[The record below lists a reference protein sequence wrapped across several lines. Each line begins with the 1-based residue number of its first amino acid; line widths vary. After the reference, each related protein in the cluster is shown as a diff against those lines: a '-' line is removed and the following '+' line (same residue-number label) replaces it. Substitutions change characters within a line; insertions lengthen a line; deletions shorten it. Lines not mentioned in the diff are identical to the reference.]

1 MGENGARMGREWG
14 EDGAKENAMA
24 TSIII
29 LTFNKLEFTKKCI
42 ESIRKYTKN
51 QSYEIIVVDN
61 NSTDGTVEYLKS
73 QTNLKVIYN
82 KQNVGFP
89 KGCNLGIGISK
100 KENDILLLNNDTIV
114 TSNYLENLNKC
125 LNSDECIGAVGP
137 VTNSSPYYQA
147 VDVKFENSDQ
157 MQEIAKNINI
167 SNKELWEERQ
177 KLIGFCMI
185 IKREALEKVGLLDE
199 EFSPGN
205 YEDDDY
211 SIRLIK
217 NGYRLILAKD
227 TFIYHYGGASFENNN
242 KYISILQ
249 KNEKKFKEKWGFTSK
264 ESMNIYSQYLQFI
277 EGENPKILEA
287 YCGTGATAQFINQ
300 NYKCRYYGLDDNINA
315 LSIARI
321 NKIEQTDEFDY
332 IIISDVSRYL
342 SDQSVIQIVHNLFKS
357 NTKLL
362 INFKKD
368 EDNENTI
375 NKICNTFGNKTFIVV
390 DEVNTINR
398 CFLLLSEA
406 GKEEYPV
413 VSILIPTYNR
423 PKYFKIALESAIN
436 QTYPN
441 IEIIIG
447 DDSTDNQTE
456 NLVNEYINKFENIKY
471 YHNRKNL
478 GQFDND
484 LKLINLASGEY
495 INFLMDDDVFEKNKI
510 ATMMKYFIEDSEGTL
525 SVVSSNRKLID
536 KNGNFI
542 KNFISDEDS
551 PYVTDFKCDGMK
563 TAEIICKFNWNLIG
577 EPTTPL
583 FRKSKLTENFGVY
596 NNRRFICN
604 VDMAS
609 WYTLLKNGD
618 CIILSEPLSS
628 FRIHKGQ
635 QLRDEKNIIGGIEDY
650 TFVILNAKKN
660 NMLKD
665 NIEYLKAIEECVS
678 YAEKCIK
685 KVKNDRIIK
694 QCIIKL
700 KEEYAKVFNA
710 IFDNKL

>member
-1 MGENGARMGREWG
+1 MGREWG
-14 EDGAKENAMA
+14 ENGAKENVMA

-61 NSTDGTVEYLKS
+61 NSTDGTVQYLKS
-73 QTNLKVIYN
+73 QVDLKVIYN

-89 KGCNLGIGISK
+89 KGCNLGIGISE

-114 TSNYLENLNKC
+114 TSNYLENLNRC
-125 LNSDECIGAVGP
+125 LNSDERIGAVGP
-137 VTNSSPYYQA
+137 ITNSSPYYQA

-177 KLIGFCMI
+177 KLIGFCML

-199 EFSPGN
+199 QFSPGN

-217 NGYRLILAKD
+217 NGYRIILAKD

-249 KNEKKFKEKWGFTSK
+249 NNEKKFKEKWGFTSK

-277 EGENPKILEA
+277 KGENPKILEV

-315 LSIARI
+315 LSIARVNKI
-321 NKIEQTDEFDY
+321 NKSDDFFDY
-332 IIISDVSRYL
+332 IIISDISRYL
-342 SDQSVIQIVHNLFKS
+342 SDKNINKTVQNLFKS
-357 NTKLL
+357 NTKLIL
-362 INFKKD
+362 NLKED
-368 EDNENTI
+368 ELSESTI
-375 NKICNTFGNKTFIVV
+375 NRICNTFGDRIFIVI
-390 DEVNTINR
+390 DEFQSGNSQT
-398 CFLLLSEA
+398 LLLAERSS
-406 GKEEYPV
+406 EEYPL

-423 PKYFKIALESAIN
+423 PEYFKIALESAIN

-456 NLVNEYINKFENIKY
+456 NLVKEYINKFKNIKY
-471 YHNRKNL
+471 YHNKENL

-495 INFLMDDDVFEKNKI
+495 INFLMDDDVFEQNKI

-536 KNGNFI
+536 QNGNFI

-551 PYVTDFKCDGMK
+551 PCFTDFKGDGMR
-563 TAEIICKFNWNLIG
+563 TAEIMCKLNWNLIG
-577 EPTTPL
+577 EPSTPL
-583 FRKSKLTENFGVY
+583 FRKSKLTEPFGTY

-628 FRIHKGQ
+628 FRIHQGQ
-635 QLRDEKNIIGGIEDY
+635 QLRNEKNIIGGIEDY

-665 NIEYLKAIEECVS
+665 NNEYLKAIEGCLFYS
-678 YAEKCIK
+678 EKCLK
-685 KVKNDRIIK
+685 KVKNDQTIK

-700 KEEYAKVFNA
+700 KEEYAKVSNA
-710 IFDNKL
+710 IFDN

>member
-1 MGENGARMGREWG
+1 
-14 EDGAKENAMA
+14 MA

-61 NSTDGTVEYLKS
+61 NSTDGTVQYLKS
-73 QTNLKVIYN
+73 QADLKVIDN

-114 TSNYLENLNKC
+114 TSNWLENLNKC
-125 LNSDECIGAVGP
+125 LNSDKLIGAVGP
-137 VTNSSPYYQA
+137 ITNSSPYYQE
-147 VDVKFENSDQ
+147 VNVKFENSDQ

-177 KLIGFCMI
+177 KLIGFCML

-242 KYISILQ
+242 KYISILYN
-249 KNEKKFKEKWGFTSK
+249 NEKKFKEKWGFTSK

-277 EGENPKILEA
+277 AGENPKLLEV
-287 YCGTGATAQFINQ
+287 YCGTGATALFINQ
-300 NYKCRYYGLDDNINA
+300 NYRCKYYGYDDNINA
-315 LSIARI
+315 LSIARV

-332 IIISDVSRYL
+332 VIISDVSRYL
-342 SDQSVIQIVHNLFKS
+342 SNKSVIKTVQNLFKS

-362 INFKKD
+362 INLNQD

-375 NKICNTFGNKTFIVV
+375 NEICNTFGNKTFIAI

-423 PKYFKIALESAIN
+423 PEYLKIALESAIN
-436 QTYPN
+436 QTYPS

-456 NLVNEYINKFENIKY
+456 NLVKEYINKFENIKY
-471 YHNRKNL
+471 YHNKENL
-478 GQFDND
+478 GQFEND
-484 LKLINLASGEY
+484 LKLVNLASGEY

-510 ATMMKYFIEDSEGTL
+510 EVMMKYFVEDSEGTL
-525 SVVSSNRKLID
+525 SIVSSNRKLID
-536 KNGNFI
+536 KDGNFI
-542 KNFISDEDS
+542 SNFISNDN
-551 PYVTDFKCDGMK
+551 YLYFTDFKCDGMK
-563 TAEIICKFNWNLIG
+563 TAEVMCKLNWNLIG

-583 FRKSKLTENFGVY
+583 FRKSKLTESFGVY

-628 FRIHKGQ
+628 FRIHQGQ

-650 TFVILNAKKN
+650 TFVILNAQKN
-660 NMLKD
+660 NLIKD
-665 NIEYLKAIEECVS
+665 ENEYLKAIEGCLS
-678 YAEKCIK
+678 YAEKCLK
-685 KVKNDRIIK
+685 KVKNDQIIK

-700 KEEYAKVFNA
+700 KEEYAKVSNA
-710 IFDNKL
+710 IFDN